1 MNEKVKIACVQ
12 LATRFRDTSLYPAK
26 VRSIFE
32 YVPLQPSKNKKWL
45 DKSAVSASSPPVCPH
60 SPMPGWSMKKGVFR
74 SEVVV
79 FISEIVFVFSEVVSF
94 ISEVDKTCVEVQG
107 VVAHCSCIFPRAR
120 VHTTHIR
127 VFCLHCLHRFT
138 DCAENLRFRVKADLP
153 LPSPTTIYCTDI
165 YPQ

>member
-1 MNEKVKIACVQ
+1 MKIACVQ

-32 YVPLQPSKNKKWL
+32 YVPLQPSKNKKKL

-60 SPMPGWSMKKGVFR
+60 SPMPGWRMKKGLFR

-120 VHTTHIR
+120 AHYTHPC
-127 VFCLHCLHRFT
+127 F
-138 DCAENLRFRVKADLP
+138 LP
-153 LPSPTTIYCTDI
+153 SLPSPIYGLCRKSAFPGEGRLTFAFTHNHLL
-165 YPQ
+165 YRHLSTAMKE

>member
-32 YVPLQPSKNKKWL
+32 YVPLQLSKNKKWL

-60 SPMPGWSMKKGVFR
+60 SPMPGWSMKKGLFR
-74 SEVVV
+74 
-79 FISEIVFVFSEVVSF
+79 SEVVSF

-138 DCAENLRFRVKADLP
+138 DCAENLRFRVKADLS

-165 YPQ
+165 YPQR

>member
-1 MNEKVKIACVQ
+1 MYSWRHVF
-12 LATRFRDTSLYPAK
+12 ATRHF
-26 VRSIFE
+26 I
-32 YVPLQPSKNKKWL
+32 LQKYEVFLNMYRCNRQKTKKWL
-45 DKSAVSASSPPVCPH
+45 DKSAVSAPSPPVCPH
-60 SPMPGWSMKKGVFR
+60 SPTPGWSMKKGVFR

-127 VFCLHCLHRFT
+127 VF
-138 DCAENLRFRVKADLP
+138 LP
-153 LPSPTTIYCTDI
+153 SLPSPIYGLCRKSAFPGEGRLAFAFTHNHLL
-165 YPQ
+165 YRHLSTAMKE

>member
-1 MNEKVKIACVQ
+1 MYNWRHVF
-12 LATRFRDTSLYPAK
+12 ATRHF
-26 VRSIFE
+26 I
-32 YVPLQPSKNKKWL
+32 LQKYEVFLNMYRCNRQKTKKWL
-45 DKSAVSASSPPVCPH
+45 DKSALSAPSPPVCPH
-60 SPMPGWSMKKGVFR
+60 SPTPGWSMKKGVFR

-165 YPQ
+165 YPQQ